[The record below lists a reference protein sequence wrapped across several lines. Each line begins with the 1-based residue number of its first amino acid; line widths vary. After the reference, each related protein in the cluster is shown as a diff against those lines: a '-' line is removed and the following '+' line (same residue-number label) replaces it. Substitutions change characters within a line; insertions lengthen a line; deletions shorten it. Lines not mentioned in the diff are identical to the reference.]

1 MRVVIAGGHGQI
13 ALRLGRLLTGRG
25 DEAVGLIRNPEHED
39 DLRGQGIEP
48 ILVDLEAA
56 TVDDLVLALEDA
68 DATVFAAGAGPGSGT
83 ARKDTVDRG
92 AAVLLADAAVQAGV
106 RRLVLISSMGVE
118 SVRDG
123 ATPEG
128 VDEVFLAYLRAKLA
142 AEEYIGAL
150 DLDATTV
157 RPGRLTDERG
167 TGRVTLGP
175 RVERGDI
182 ARDDVASVV
191 LALLDTPET
200 AGAVL
205 EVVGGDTPVDAAV
218 EAVAQRGA
226 SSSA

>member
-1 MRVVIAGGHGQI
+1 
-13 ALRLGRLLTGRG
+13 
-25 DEAVGLIRNPEHED
+25 
-39 DLRGQGIEP
+39 
-48 ILVDLEAA
+48 
-56 TVDDLVLALEDA
+56 
-68 DATVFAAGAGPGSGT
+68 
-83 ARKDTVDRG
+83 
-92 AAVLLADAAVQAGV
+92 
-106 RRLVLISSMGVE
+106 
-118 SVRDG
+118 
-123 ATPEG
+123 

-200 AGAVL
+200 AGAAL